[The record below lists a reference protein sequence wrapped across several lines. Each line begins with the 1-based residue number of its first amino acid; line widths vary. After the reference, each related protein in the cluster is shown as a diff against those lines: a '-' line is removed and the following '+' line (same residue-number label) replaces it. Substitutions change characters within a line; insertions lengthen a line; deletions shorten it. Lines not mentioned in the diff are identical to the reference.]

1 MYSITNNIYTSSNSV
16 PKKIYIAMTE
26 TKPNLSVNQTQLDL
40 PEVWEVYEQ
49 QENYEILTS
58 NNEDSQDICI
68 IYFSSHALYYPNNSE
83 TFHKR
88 IIQENR
94 YEWKRNI
101 LTTAKKV
108 IFVRDVLKQ
117 WYIQGINS
125 RINSIEKLYEFLKQE
140 AGELSIICVGNSAGG
155 YAATLFGCL
164 FEAKCV
170 FSFSGFFSIDHCLEE
185 KNRLANPLV
194 VKYENLPEIKKYY
207 SLLDILKNSQ
217 VPIFFFYAARAKLD
231 NAQSKLIDNLDNVYA
246 FSFDRSAHGQTCYT
260 VNFLTL
266 FGLETDQLKNIYFKY
281 QGQVIKPL
289 LFSIHVSGYI
299 ITLNFVLS
307 RFRKRINLFLQDK
320 FPVKK
325 LK

>member
-1 MYSITNNIYTSSNSV
+1 
-16 PKKIYIAMTE
+16 MTE
-26 TKPNLSVNQTQLDL
+26 QDRNLSKNQTQLDL
-40 PEVWEVYEQ
+40 PEVWEVYDKQ
-49 QENYEILTS
+49 NNYEIITC
-58 NNEDSQDICI
+58 NNEDCQDICI

-94 YEWKRNI
+94 YEWKKNI

-108 IFVRDVLKQ
+108 ILVRDILKQ
-117 WYIQGINS
+117 WYIRGINS

-155 YAATLFGCL
+155 YAAALFGYL
-164 FEAKCV
+164 LEAKCV
-170 FSFSGFFSIDHCLEE
+170 FSFSGFFSIEYCLEGE

-194 VKYENLPEIKKYY
+194 VKYENVPDIKKYY

-217 VPIFFFYAARAKLD
+217 LPIFFFYAARAKLD
-231 NAQSKLIDNLDNVYA
+231 IAQSKLIDNFDNVYA

-260 VNFLTL
+260 VNFLSL
-266 FGLETDQLKNIYFKY
+266 FGLEIDKLKNIYLKY

-289 LFSIHVSGYI
+289 LFSIHVSGYR

-307 RFRKRINLFLQDK
+307 RLHKRINLLLQDK
-320 FPVKK
+320 FPIKK